1 MHQHQQ
7 HPMLDRQ
14 GDLPENEG
22 PDDLKEAETVCA
34 SVETVG
40 QIGSPHAMPDE
51 TELLLIICRGLK
63 IPLVDFWPRFK
74 NYS

>member
-22 PDDLKEAETVCA
+22 PDDLKEAA
-34 SVETVG
+34 S
-40 QIGSPHAMPDE
+40 
-51 TELLLIICRGLK
+51 K
-63 IPLVDFWPRFK
+63 ILAITRAQAQQQQTDL
-74 NYS
+74 